1 MTPHEP
7 KTRRRKLIS
16 RSFFSVFSD
25 DLNKTSAW
33 YVDLFDY
40 QVTFNSDWFIH
51 LHAPQSS
58 ALELGIILRS
68 HEIVP
73 IPFRGDVAGGM
84 LTIVV
89 DDVDKFHHKAMSSG
103 ATVVEAPQD
112 LFYGQ
117 RRMLLTDPNG
127 LLVDV
132 SSECPPDP
140 DWLASLSQ
148 SS

>member
-1 MTPHEP
+1 M
-7 KTRRRKLIS
+7 IS

-25 DLNKTSAW
+25 DLNKTSQW
-33 YVDLFDY
+33 YVDLFNY
-40 QVTFNSDWFIH
+40 QVAFNSDWFIH
-51 LHAPQSS
+51 LNASQAS

-73 IPFRGDVAGGM
+73 EPFRGGMSGGM

-89 DDVDKFHHKAMSSG
+89 DDVDKFHLKAVSSG
-103 ATVVEAPQD
+103 ATVVQVPQD

-140 DWLASLSQ
+140 AWLASLSA
-148 SS
+148 S